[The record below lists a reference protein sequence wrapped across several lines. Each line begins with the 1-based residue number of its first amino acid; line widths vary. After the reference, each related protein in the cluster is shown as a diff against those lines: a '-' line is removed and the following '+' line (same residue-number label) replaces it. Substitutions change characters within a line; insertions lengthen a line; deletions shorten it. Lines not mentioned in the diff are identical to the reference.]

1 MKHIPIR
8 RGSIM
13 MVEIK
18 ITNGMMIE
26 QLVWTALVSTFR
38 LFNVII
44 EFNSI
49 NMQWNNEDLIRQ
61 YSI

>member
-1 MKHIPIR
+1 MKHIHIR

-26 QLVWTALVSTFR
+26 QLVWTALVSTFH
-38 LFNVII
+38 LLNVII
-44 EFNSI
+44 EFNFI
-49 NMQWNNEDLIRQ
+49 IR
-61 YSI
+61 